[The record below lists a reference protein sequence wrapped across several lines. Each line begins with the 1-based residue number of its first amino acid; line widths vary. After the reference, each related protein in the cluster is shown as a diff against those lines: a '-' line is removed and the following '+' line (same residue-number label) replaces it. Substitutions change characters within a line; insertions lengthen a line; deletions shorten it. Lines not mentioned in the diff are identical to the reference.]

1 MTDTRE
7 SRLDAVRRQVQTARY
22 VVAMLALAGFGGVAA
37 AAKASH
43 PAARSQDDGT
53 TGFTQSDDW
62 SVDGFDWG
70 TGSIGPSTGDSPSL
84 GTRSS

>member
-7 SRLDAVRRQVQTARY
+7 SRLDAVRRQLQTARY
-22 VVAMLALAGFGGVAA
+22 VIAMLALAGFGGVAA

-43 PAARSQDDGT
+43 PAAHAQDDGT
-53 TGFTQSDDW
+53 SFTQSDDW
-62 SVDGFDWG
+62 SVDDFDFG
-70 TGSIGPSTGDSPSL
+70 TGSIGPSTGESPSF

>member
-7 SRLDAVRRQVQTARY
+7 SRLDAARRQMQTARY
-22 VVAMLALAGFGGVAA
+22 AIAMLALAGFGGVAA

-43 PAARSQDDGT
+43 PAARSQEDDGAS
-53 TGFTQSDDW
+53 FTESDDW

-70 TGSIGPSTGDSPSL
+70 TGSIAPSTGESPSFE
-84 GTRSS
+84 TRSS